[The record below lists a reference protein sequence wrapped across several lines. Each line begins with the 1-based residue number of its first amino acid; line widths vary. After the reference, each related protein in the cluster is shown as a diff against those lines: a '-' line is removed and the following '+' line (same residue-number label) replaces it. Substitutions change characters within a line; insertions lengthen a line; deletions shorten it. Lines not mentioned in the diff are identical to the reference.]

1 MRIGLFILFIF
12 TLHLGCST
20 KVKQKPNIIIII
32 TDDQGYG
39 DIGFNNNSQILTSN
53 LDLLASQ
60 SIRFNNFYVSPV
72 CAPTRS
78 SLLTGRYSLRT
89 GVTDTYNG
97 GAMMS
102 TDELTLSEI
111 LRENNYNTGIFG
123 KWHLGDSYP
132 FRPTDQGFNESL
144 IHLSGGIG
152 QVGDFT
158 NYYAGNRSYFDPI
171 LWHNNEQKK
180 YDGYCS
186 DIFTDEALKFIE
198 SNKSNQFFCYLSF
211 NAPHTPLQL
220 PEKYYDLYKDLDPSL
235 IYEDEKIKM
244 SKKDIN
250 DAKKIYGMITNID
263 HNVGKLIKKLKELKI
278 DKNTILIF
286 MTDNG
291 AQQKRYAS
299 NLRGLKGKVY
309 EGGIKVPF
317 YLKFP
322 KIHGNNGK
330 DINSLSAHID
340 VLPSLLNLCD
350 IEIPKDI
357 KIDGK
362 NFLNKPLEERSFFSY
377 WTRKSP
383 ELYQNMSLNKGKYK
397 LVGNTNYDSPIESF
411 ELFDIDRDPYEIENL
426 IDNKKEVAIEMK
438 MEMDNIYNELINSN
452 NIINKPR
459 IIIGSEYENPSFL
472 NRNDASGQRGIWAQN
487 EIFGFWRTKVYK
499 GKYNFRFKFNNLN
512 LKSGQ
517 MVIEVGSQVF
527 SKKVETD
534 DNGYVLME
542 NIHLNE
548 GEFDITPFF
557 FEASNLI
564 LYPVILYNAHPPLSL
579 KTPRCIAA

>member
-1 MRIGLFILFIF
+1 MRIGLFILFVF
-12 TLHLGCST
+12 TLHLGCSN

-39 DIGFNNNSQILTSN
+39 DIGINNNSQIITSN

-60 SIRFNNFYVSPV
+60 SMRFNNFYVSPV

-158 NYYAGNRSYFDPI
+158 NYYAANRSYFDPI

-220 PEKYYDLYKDLDPSL
+220 PEKYYNLYKDLDPSL

-263 HNVGKLIKKLKELKI
+263 HNVGKLIEKLKELKI
-278 DKNTILIF
+278 EKNTILIF

-317 YLKFP
+317 YLKYP

-350 IEIPKDI
+350 VEIPKDI

-397 LVGNTNYDSPIESF
+397 LVGNTNYDSPIEDF
-411 ELFDIDRDPYEIENL
+411 ELFDIDRDPSEIENL
-426 IDNKKEVAIEMK
+426 IENKKELAIEMK
-438 MEMDNIYNELINSN
+438 IEMDSIYNELTNSK

-459 IIIGSEYENPSFL
+459 IIIGSEFENPSFL

-512 LKSGQ
+512 LTSGQ
-517 MVIEVGSQVF
+517 MVIEIGSQVF

-534 DNGYVLME
+534 ENGYVLME

-557 FEASNLI
+557 RNERKNI
-564 LYPVILYNAHPPLSL
+564 LPFWVEINKL
-579 KTPRCIAA
+579 

>member
-527 SKKVETD
+527 NKKVETD

-557 FEASNLI
+557 RYERKNI
-564 LYPVILYNAHPPLSL
+564 LPFWL
-579 KTPRCIAA
+579 KINKL

>member
-1 MRIGLFILFIF
+1 MRICLFILFVF
-12 TLHLGCST
+12 TLHLGCT
-20 KVKQKPNIIIII
+20 NKVKQKPNIIIII

-362 NFLNKPLEERSFFSY
+362 NFLNKSLEERSFFSY

-426 IDNKKEVAIEMK
+426 IDNKKELAYEMK
-438 MEMDNIYNELINSN
+438 IEMDNIYNELINSN

-459 IIIGSEYENPSFL
+459 IIIGSEFENPSFL

-512 LKSGQ
+512 LTSGQ

-534 DNGYVLME
+534 ENGYVLME

-557 FEASNLI
+557 RNERKNI
-564 LYPVILYNAHPPLSL
+564 LPFWVEINKL
-579 KTPRCIAA
+579 

>member
-1 MRIGLFILFIF
+1 MRIGLFILFVF
-12 TLHLGCST
+12 TLHLSCST

-39 DIGFNNNSQILTSN
+39 DVGFNNNSQILTPN
-53 LDLLASQ
+53 LDLLANQ

-263 HNVGKLIKKLKELKI
+263 HNVGKLIEKLKELKI

-322 KIHGNNGK
+322 KIHGNDGK
-330 DINSLSAHID
+330 EINSLSAHID

-362 NFLNKPLEERSFFSY
+362 NFLNKPLEERSLFSY

-426 IDNKKEVAIEMK
+426 IDNRKELATEMK
-438 MEMDNIYNELINSN
+438 IEMDNIYNELINSN

-459 IIIGSEYENPSFL
+459 IIIGSEFENPSFL

-487 EIFGFWRTKVYK
+487 EIFGFWRAKVYE

-512 LKSGQ
+512 LTSGQ

-534 DNGYVLME
+534 DGGYVLME

-557 FEASNLI
+557 RIDRKNI
-564 LYPVILYNAHPPLSL
+564 LPFWVEINKL
-579 KTPRCIAA
+579 